1 MADLPSNNYFILKN
15 FTGIGRPV
23 DATIPVMLKMIR
35 FHYAYIILAV
45 GVATVTGAL
54 GFARFG
60 YTMIL
65 PAMKA
70 GLGLSDA
77 QAGDLAM
84 ANMIGYLV
92 LALACGF
99 LSAHF
104 SPRKIIAL
112 FMLLVSASM
121 LLTGLAPD
129 FRTAFVGR
137 LLAGMGGGGTNIPV
151 MGLVVG
157 WFAMS
162 RRGLAAGVTVSGSSF
177 GLLIT
182 GICLPP
188 ILLAGGA
195 DGWRYSWFFLA
206 GLTLVIAVLC
216 GALLRDEPAVV
227 GLAPVGSAGGNARD
241 ATSAASS
248 YSLLQ
253 SWRLVYRSFSVWH
266 LSLVYT
272 LFGFSYII
280 YTTFFVRY
288 LNWEAGFSLED
299 AGRLWSAI
307 GLVSVASGFLW
318 GSISDAF
325 GRKYALACVFFLQCA
340 CYLIF
345 GLWKALPGYLVSSLI
360 FALTAWSI
368 PAIMAALS
376 GDLLGP
382 RLAPAALGFIT
393 LFFGIGQALAPFVSG
408 RIADAYGSYTLAFV
422 IAGAASLAGGVL
434 SLLLDG
440 GKLVRVPD

>member
-1 MADLPSNNYFILKN
+1 MQKLRY
-15 FTGIGRPV
+15 
-23 DATIPVMLKMIR
+23 
-35 FHYAYIILAV
+35 HYGYAILAV

-65 PAMKA
+65 PGMKA
-70 GLGLSDA
+70 GLGLTDA

-92 LALACGF
+92 LAIACGF

-104 SPRKIIAL
+104 SPRKIITA

-121 LLTGLAPD
+121 LVTGLAPG
-129 FRTAFVGR
+129 FGTAFIGR

-162 RRGLAAGVTVSGSSF
+162 RRGFAAGITVSGSSF

-182 GICLPP
+182 GLTIPL
-188 ILLAGGA
+188 IMRAGGA
-195 DGWRYSWFFLA
+195 EGWRYSWIFLSA
-206 GLTLVIAVLC
+206 LALAIAVLC
-216 GALLRDEPAVV
+216 GVFLRDAPSRM
-227 GLAPVGSAGGNARD
+227 GLAPVGAMGAEG
-241 ATSAASS
+241 AASGAVPAQRS
-248 YSLLQ
+248 YSLME

-266 LSLVYT
+266 LAMIYI

-288 LNWEAGFSLED
+288 LNWEAGFTLEK
-299 AGRLWSAI
+299 AGGLWSLI
-307 GLVSVASGFLW
+307 GVISIASGFIW
-318 GSISDAF
+318 GSVSDKF
-325 GRKYALACVFFLQCA
+325 GRKYGLACVFMLQFA
-340 CYLIF
+340 CYMIF
-345 GLWKALPGYLVSSLI
+345 GLWNAMPGYLVSSMI

-368 PAIMAALS
+368 PAIMAAVS
-376 GDLLGP
+376 GDILGP

-393 LFFGIGQALAPFVSG
+393 LFFGIGQAIAPFAAG
-408 RIADAYGSYTLAFV
+408 RIADAYGSYTPAFI
-422 IAGAASLAGGVL
+422 IAGFASLAGGLL

-440 GKLVRVPD
+440 EKLTRAHD

>member
-1 MADLPSNNYFILKN
+1 
-15 FTGIGRPV
+15 
-23 DATIPVMLKMIR
+23 MLNRVR
-35 FHYAYIILAV
+35 FHYGYVILV
-45 GVATVTGAL
+45 IGVATVTGAL

-104 SPRKIIAL
+104 SPRKIITS

-121 LLTGLAPD
+121 VLTGLAPG
-129 FRTAFVGR
+129 FGTAFAGR

-182 GICLPP
+182 GLCLPP
-188 ILLAGGA
+188 ILLAGGI
-195 DGWRYSWFFLA
+195 DGWRYSWFFLS
-206 GLTLVIAVLC
+206 GLTLVVAVLC
-216 GALLRDEPAVV
+216 GALLRDAPSVM
-227 GLAPVGSAGGNARD
+227 GLSPVGSADGYAQG
-241 ATSAASS
+241 THSAAGS
-248 YSLLQ
+248 YSLLE

-272 LFGFSYII
+272 LFGFPYII

-299 AGRLWSAI
+299 AGRLWSLI

-318 GSISDAF
+318 GSVSDRF
-325 GRKYALACVFFLQCA
+325 GRKYALTGVFFLQCS
-340 CYLIF
+340 CYLLF
-345 GLWKALPGYLVSSLI
+345 GLWKAVPGYLASSVL

-408 RIADAYGSYTLAFV
+408 RIADAYGSYTFAFV
-422 IAGAASLAGGVL
+422 IAGIASFAGGLL
-434 SLLLDG
+434 SMLLDG
-440 GKLVRVPD
+440 GKLVRAPVR

>member
-1 MADLPSNNYFILKN
+1 MPNRLRLHYGYLILV
-15 FTGIGRPV
+15 I
-23 DATIPVMLKMIR
+23 
-35 FHYAYIILAV
+35 
-45 GVATVTGAL
+45 GVATVTAAL

-65 PAMKA
+65 PGMKA
-70 GLGLSDA
+70 GLGLTDA

-104 SPRKIIAL
+104 SPRRIITV
-112 FMLLVSASM
+112 FMMLVSASM
-121 LLTGLAPD
+121 LITGIAPD
-129 FRTAFVGR
+129 FGTAFAGR

-182 GICLPP
+182 GLTIPL
-188 ILLAGGA
+188 IMNAGGA
-195 DGWRYSWFFLA
+195 EGWRYSWYFLSA
-206 GLTLVIAVLC
+206 LSLGIAVLC
-216 GALLRDEPAVV
+216 GVFLRDTPAGE
-227 GLAPVGSAGGNARD
+227 GLAPVGAARER
-241 ATSAASS
+241 ASGDGPAPRS
-248 YSLLQ
+248 YSPME

-266 LSLVYT
+266 LALIYA

-288 LNWEAGFSLED
+288 LSWEAGFSLES
-299 AGRLWSAI
+299 AGRLWSLI

-318 GSISDAF
+318 GSVSDKF
-325 GRKYALACVFFLQCA
+325 GRKYALACVFVLQCA
-340 CYLIF
+340 CYLLF
-345 GLWKALPGYLVSSLI
+345 GLWKAMPGYLISSLI

-376 GDLLGP
+376 GDMLGAK
-382 RLAPAALGFIT
+382 LAPAALGFIT

-422 IAGAASLAGGVL
+422 IAGGASLGGGVL

-440 GKLVRVPD
+440 GKLVRGQD

>member
-1 MADLPSNNYFILKN
+1 MPGD
-15 FTGIGRPV
+15 GIGIQIMCRK
-23 DATIPVMLKMIR
+23 TR
-35 FHYAYIILAV
+35 YHYGYIILAI

-65 PAMKA
+65 PGMKA

-104 SPRKIIAL
+104 SPRRIITA

-121 LLTGLAPD
+121 LVTGLAPD
-129 FRTAFVGR
+129 FETAFIGR
-137 LLAGMGGGGTNIPV
+137 LLAGMGGGGTNIPL

-182 GICLPP
+182 GLMIPP
-188 ILLAGGA
+188 VMNAGGA
-195 DGWRYSWFFLA
+195 EGWRYSWYFLSA
-206 GLTLVIAVLC
+206 LALGIAVLC
-216 GALLRDEPAVV
+216 GVFLRDTPAGE
-227 GLAPVGSAGGNARD
+227 GLAPVGAAGARAPED
-241 ATSAASS
+241 GPAPRT
-248 YSLLQ
+248 YSLME

-266 LSLVYT
+266 LALIYT

-288 LNWEAGFSLED
+288 LSWEAGFSLEG
-299 AGRLWSAI
+299 AGRLWSLI

-318 GSISDAF
+318 GSVSDTF
-325 GRKYALACVFFLQCA
+325 GRKYALACVFILQCA
-340 CYLIF
+340 CYLLF
-345 GLWKALPGYLVSSLI
+345 GLWKAMPGYLASSFI

-376 GDLLGP
+376 GDMLGAK
-382 RLAPAALGFIT
+382 LAPAALGFIT

-422 IAGAASLAGGVL
+422 IAGIASLAGGAL
-434 SLLLDG
+434 SVLLDG
-440 GKLVRVPD
+440 GKLVRAQGR

>member
-1 MADLPSNNYFILKN
+1 MNSKS
-15 FTGIGRPV
+15 
-23 DATIPVMLKMIR
+23 R
-35 FHYAYIILAV
+35 FHYGYAILAV

-65 PAMKA
+65 PGMKA
-70 GLGLSDA
+70 GLGLTDA

-92 LALACGF
+92 LAMACGF

-104 SPRKIIAL
+104 SPRKIITS

-121 LLTGLAPD
+121 LITGLASG
-129 FRTAFVGR
+129 FGSAFIGR

-162 RRGLAAGVTVSGSSF
+162 RRGLAAGITVSGSSF

-182 GICLPP
+182 GLTVPLIMK
-188 ILLAGGA
+188 AGGVE
-195 DGWRYSWFFLA
+195 GWRHSWFFLSA
-206 GLTLVIAVLC
+206 LSLAIALLC
-216 GALLRDEPAVV
+216 GIFLRDTPSEK
-227 GLAPVGSAGGNARD
+227 GLAPVGAAGGSTAP
-241 ATSAASS
+241 AAAPGS
-248 YSLLQ
+248 YSLVE

-266 LSLVYT
+266 LAVIYV

-280 YTTFFVRY
+280 YATFFVRY
-288 LNWEAGFSLED
+288 LNWEAGFSLEM
-299 AGRLWSAI
+299 AGGLWSLI
-307 GLVSVASGFLW
+307 GVISIVSGFIW
-318 GSISDAF
+318 GSVSDRF
-325 GRKYALACVFFLQCA
+325 GRKCGLAIVFFLQCA
-340 CYLIF
+340 CYMIF
-345 GLWKALPGYLVSSLI
+345 GLWKGMPGHLISSLI

-368 PAIMAALS
+368 PAIMAAVS
-376 GDLLGP
+376 GDILGP
-382 RLAPAALGFIT
+382 KLAPAALGFIT
-393 LFFGIGQALAPFVSG
+393 LFFGIGQALAPFVAG
-408 RIADAYGSYTLAFV
+408 RIADSYGSYTLAFV
-422 IAGAASLAGGVL
+422 IAGMASCAGGLL

-440 GKLVRVPD
+440 KKLSRAHD